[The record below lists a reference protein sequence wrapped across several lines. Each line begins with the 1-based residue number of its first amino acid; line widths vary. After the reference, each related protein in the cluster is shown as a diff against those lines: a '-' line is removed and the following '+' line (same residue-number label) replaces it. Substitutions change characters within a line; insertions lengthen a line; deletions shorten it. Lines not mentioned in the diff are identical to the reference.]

1 MPQMM
6 EELAE
11 QEEESKMT
19 SVTLIGDKS
28 SEFTYKDNTYED
40 LISYLFNMV

>member
-1 MPQMM
+1 ML

-19 SVTLIGDKS
+19 PVTPIEDES
-28 SEFTYKDNTYED
+28 SEFIHENNTYED
-40 LISYLFNMV
+40 LVSYLSNSM

>member
-1 MPQMM
+1 ML

-19 SVTLIGDKS
+19 PVTPIGDES
-28 SEFTYKDNTYED
+28 SEFTHEDNTYED
-40 LISYLFNMV
+40 LVSYLSNSM

>member
-1 MPQMM
+1 M

-19 SVTLIGDKS
+19 PVTLIGDES
-28 SEFTYKDNTYED
+28 SEFIHKDNTYED
-40 LISYLFNMV
+40 LVSYLSNSM